1 MVLYCLVC
9 KQLLHQMS
17 TIKQAVAEGF
27 FLVGRTQA
35 AAEVK
40 YGIVIAQWQGFQ
52 KTLQFLE
59 TFADFGWIGF
69 MGFGIGLVELVENGF
84 CVTVSCIKGMVACV
98 SI

>member
-1 MVLYCLVC
+1 MR
-9 KQLLHQMS
+9 
-17 TIKQAVAEGF
+17 TIEQAVAEGF

-59 TFADFGWIGF
+59 TLTDLRWIGLV
-69 MGFGIGLVELVENGF
+69 GFGIGLVKLVENGL
-84 CVTVSCIKGMVACV
+84 
-98 SI
+98 